1 VFRARCLA
9 LHTAV
14 ILATTAPAQAEGTSG
29 PGALSEISV
38 PGGLTA
44 ALAATDDH
52 AAPDRSQFLLEFIRR
67 TYDTPIFLKGDAR
80 AAALQALLAEMEQAA
95 AAPNPSAPEPSVAPA
110 PGSIGT
116 RAATAAGD
124 SAAAAPLDTIPLPLN
139 PAIWID
145 VVFGGRATPQTLVT
159 SILRSREASLFYYGL
174 MSLDDDTRAWLA
186 GQPELMHEIVL
197 RRTGAFVAA
206 APGLRVEDGRVRVPG
221 GTAAEAAWEAL
232 AGRPVRDPAGFVHA
246 LLTQNDGTLAWFFGA
261 LAQLSPAQIHVAL
274 AIESGVADRSAPK
287 RLYAVFQ
294 RLAWNVE
301 QRTFWRPSLD
311 PALLLS
317 AVASDRDG
325 RPVLPGSRAFWVLV
339 FAPDGARDR
348 DSAAPVPGEPLDA
361 AWLAEQIFTGPT
373 DQRHRRYYQVV
384 FASRRIRSIAPDAAG
399 DAVTAVRAA
408 GSYPALTA
416 SLERAGVDDMSVFAA
431 AAARAAELSALHD
444 DTKAIRALAQ
454 FQGTLA
460 VLTRSAQRRTLSPGA
475 LASAVA
481 SVASLNLGKHDGYE
495 GRLVQWLAAFAAAN
509 APSEG
514 HGGQPTTE
522 SARDAYDRGSIE
534 RVPGDLDRAV
544 LRLVAG
550 PVATP
555 AHFVDWE
562 GTRYRFDLATAEALR
577 LAHLLGDTHRPSLES
592 AHALTVIADSLDDPG
607 LTRESLQQQL
617 DALAAVANAAYLEG
631 GSRAARPRA
640 GEPAAYREAVARL
653 RSAAAKGDRHGM
665 PAVALSLRELADD
678 LLGRGLM
685 EIAYAA
691 AMGAPERTP
700 ISVEEAASRHDFKAD
715 LEGHGYAGAWRLPI
729 YGRRSGPQ
737 RTWHISGSLLGLDVT
752 LADLSLLRL
761 SSRPPSRRPT
771 LNDEDRRIITEG
783 VALVEPDAFDEQGR
797 LLVLDTLRKGRARL
811 ASIRTDAEAKA
822 LAAEI
827 GLGPA
832 RISLLPWIA
841 SHDPGRLAAFLSP
854 VEILWLGLESRPV
867 DRMLQAW
874 GAPAGP
880 RLGCLCVQLLDR
892 RPWESF
898 AGRWNLGVLASGF
911 PDLNLRLVELL
922 SDLQMPAPL
931 LGPVLAAA
939 TIDFTENA
947 TSRDPDDRRGP
958 VEFVQALKADR
969 VEQYLALLT
978 TDGPLFPVGDAAD
991 ASQAAPAGKPG
1002 GTR

>member
-9 LHTAV
+9 LHAAV
-14 ILATTAPAQAEGTSG
+14 ILTTTAPAQAGGTPSA
-29 PGALSEISV
+29 GALSEIAL
-38 PGGLTA
+38 PGGLQA
-44 ALAATDDH
+44 ALAATGDP

-67 TYDTPIFLKGDAR
+67 TYDTPIILKADPR
-80 AAALQALLAEMEQAA
+80 AAALKALLTEMEQATPVSTA
-95 AAPNPSAPEPSVAPA
+95 LAPA
-110 PGSIGT
+110 PRAGAGAGT
-116 RAATAAGD
+116 AVP
-124 SAAAAPLDTIPLPLN
+124 AAPDTIPLPLS

-145 VVFGGRATPQTLVT
+145 VVFGGRATPQTLVA

-186 GQPELMHEIVL
+186 GERGLIQEIVL

-206 APGLRVEDGRVRVPG
+206 APGLRVEAGRVRVPG
-221 GTAAEAAWEAL
+221 GTAAEPAWEAI
-232 AGRPVRDPAGFVHA
+232 AGRPVRDPAGFLHA
-246 LLTQNDGTLAWFFGA
+246 LLAHNEGTLAWFFGA
-261 LAQLSPAQIHVAL
+261 LAQLSPAQIQVAL
-274 AIESGVADRSAPK
+274 GGGSGAGDPSAPK

-294 RLAWNVE
+294 RLAWNIE

-317 AVASDRDG
+317 ALASDLEG
-325 RPVLPGSRAFWVLV
+325 HPMLPGSRVFWSLV

-348 DSAAPVPGEPLDA
+348 DPAAAVTGEPADA
-361 AWLAEQIFTGPT
+361 AWLADQIFTGPS
-373 DQRHRRYYQVV
+373 DQRHRRYNQVV
-384 FASRRIRSIAPDAAG
+384 FASRRIRSIAADTAG
-399 DAVTAVRAA
+399 DAVTAVKAA
-408 GSYPALTA
+408 ASYPALVAT
-416 SLERAGVDDMSVFAA
+416 LERGGVDDPSVFAA
-431 AAARAAELSALHD
+431 AAARAAVLATIHD

-460 VLTRSAQRRTLSPGA
+460 VLTRAAQRGTLSSAA
-475 LASAVA
+475 LAAAVVSVA
-481 SVASLNLGKHDGYE
+481 SVELGKHDDYE
-495 GRLVQWLAAFAAAN
+495 GRLVQWLAAFAASN
-509 APSEG
+509 ATSNAHVNRPD
-514 HGGQPTTE
+514 TE
-522 SARDAYDRGSIE
+522 SPRDAYDRGSIE

-544 LRLVAG
+544 LRILAG
-550 PVATP
+550 PVAAP
-555 AHFVDWE
+555 ARFVDWE
-562 GTRYRFDLATAEALR
+562 GTRYRFDLATAEAVR
-577 LAHLLGDTHRPSLES
+577 LARLLGDTHPPSLES
-592 AHALTVIADSLDDPG
+592 ARALTVIAQSLDDPG

-617 DALAAVANAAYLEG
+617 DALVAVGNATRWER
-631 GSRAARPRA
+631 GSTAARPLP
-640 GEPAAYREAVARL
+640 GEPAPYREAVAHL
-653 RSAAAKGDRHGM
+653 RRAAAKGGRPGM
-665 PAVALSLRELADD
+665 ADVARSLRDLADD

-691 AMGAPERTP
+691 AMGPPDRTP
-700 ISVEEAASRHDFKAD
+700 ISVQEAASRHDFKAD

-729 YGRRSGPQ
+729 HGLRSARGRA
-737 RTWHISGSLLGLDVT
+737 WHISGSLLGLDVT
-752 LADLSLLRL
+752 LADLSLIRL

-771 LNDEDRRIITEG
+771 LNDEDRRILTEG
-783 VALVEPDAFDEQGR
+783 IALVEPAAFNEEGR

-811 ASIRTDAEAKA
+811 AMTRTDAQANA
-822 LAAEI
+822 VAAEI

-832 RISLLPWIA
+832 RTSLLPWIA

-867 DRMLQAW
+867 TPLLQAW

-991 ASQAAPAGKPG
+991 AGPAASAGKPG